1 MLTRKQQK
9 QREQKKMREQS
20 ELAKLAKQVGR
31 LPDGSLPKDKKKKD
45 DGTSLLVNYR
55 ANDTRHIPSAAPSI
69 TVTEQGIFLEEGHD
83 WAARERIAQEE
94 IEKKKKRIA
103 PLFNKGGL
111 QYITDDTDL
120 TTVGRKI

>member
-1 MLTRKQQK
+1 MLTRKQQQQRK
-9 QREQKKMREQS
+9 QKQAREQS

-55 ANDTRHIPSAAPSI
+55 ANDTRHIPSAPAI
-69 TVTEQGIFLEEGHD
+69 TVTEHGIFLEEGHD
-83 WAARERIAQEE
+83 WVERERIAQEE

-103 PLFNKGGL
+103 PLYNKGGY
-111 QYITDDTDL
+111 QYLTDDTDL

>member
-1 MLTRKQQK
+1 MLTRKQQQQRK
-9 QREQKKMREQS
+9 QKQAREQA

-45 DGTSLLVNYR
+45 DGKSLLVNYR
-55 ANDTRHIPSAAPSI
+55 ANDTRHIPSAPSI
-69 TVTEQGIFLEEGHD
+69 TITEEGIFLEEGHD

-103 PLFNKGGL
+103 PLYNKGGL